1 MCLRAL
7 TESQKV
13 QLNMFL
19 VQKKLPA
26 GERLWG
32 AGQPPS
38 FCFVLFAGECLLQT
52 PADYRRKKTK
62 VKPGNLV
69 GDFPALLGDRECQ
82 SELSTVTE
90 TELFAIKREDL
101 LLFLGKNPG
110 MLLVF
115 KDEYIVE

>member
-1 MCLRAL
+1 
-7 TESQKV
+7 
-13 QLNMFL
+13 MFL
-19 VQKKLPA
+19 VQKKVPA

-32 AGQPPS
+32 PGLEPR
-38 FCFVLFAGECLLQT
+38 FCFVLFAGQCIFQT
-52 PADYRRKKTK
+52 PVAYRRKKTS

-90 TELFAIKREDL
+90 TELFLIKREDL

-115 KDEYIVE
+115 KDEYVVE